1 MERIYSAHK
10 TQRNLST
17 LDKPKSFNTVPT
29 FAVGSQGTQNSCKCS
44 EKLGKYNGA
53 GKYDGL

>member
-10 TQRNLST
+10 AQKNLST
-17 LDKPKSFNTVPT
+17 LDKPKSFNTT
-29 FAVGSQGTQNSCKCS
+29 
-44 EKLGKYNGA
+44 KLLQVFLEIGKYNGA